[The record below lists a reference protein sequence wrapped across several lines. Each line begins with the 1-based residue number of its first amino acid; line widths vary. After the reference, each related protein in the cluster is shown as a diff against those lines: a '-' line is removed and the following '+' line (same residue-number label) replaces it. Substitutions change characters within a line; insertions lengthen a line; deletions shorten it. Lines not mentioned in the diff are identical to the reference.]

1 MTYQRGK
8 ITVYILYK
16 FASMGYGKKSSE
28 SEKEQ
33 ILELKQWPLSV
44 ANIYVGDVGTLGLS
58 FGRFPNTWA
67 RGDITG
73 RRT

>member
-1 MTYQRGK
+1 MANSREDSLYAPNSNDNPTY
-8 ITVYILYK
+8 
-16 FASMGYGKKSSE
+16 
-28 SEKEQ
+28 
-33 ILELKQWPLSV
+33 
-44 ANIYVGDVGTLGLS
+44 IYVGDVRTSGRS